1 MAQATRTESQWE
13 RPGSRGTEVLVAK
26 EAAKTE
32 PQWANPGALGLA
44 AFGLNTILLQ
54 IHNLGWIDSTMPLVY
69 GIIWGGIIQI
79 IAGIIDGRR
88 GDTFGLTAFCS
99 YGAFW
104 IGLALTFVFQWTG
117 LITEDKSGLAWT
129 MIIWGI
135 FTFFMMIG
143 TLKMTFMHFFVFASL
158 VILFGL
164 LAAVFFGSISPKVA
178 GVEGLFCGGAAAYGA
193 AAVIINGKFG
203 RTVLPLGKMLK

>member
-1 MAQATRTESQWE
+1 VAQE
-13 RPGSRGTEVLVAK
+13 P
-26 EAAKTE
+26 AKTE
-32 PQWANPGALGLA
+32 AQWGNPGALGLA

-54 IHNLGWIDSTMPLVY
+54 IHNLGLISSTMPLVY
-69 GIIWGGIIQI
+69 GIIWGGIVQI
-79 IAGIIDGRR
+79 IAGVIDGRR

-104 IGLALTFVFQWTG
+104 IGLALTFVFIWTG
-117 LITEDKSGLAWT
+117 LVPEDKSGLAWT

-143 TLKMTFMHFFVFASL
+143 TLKMTFIHFFVFASL
-158 VILFGL
+158 VVLFGL
-164 LAAVFFGSISPKVA
+164 LAAVFFGVLSAKVA
-178 GVEGLFCGGAAAYGA
+178 GVEGLFCGGAAVYGA